1 MGLARRSVGNLV
13 DDGLVPGLF
22 RYFQWRE
29 TMMVFDIGL
38 CTVDEQ
44 QVDAFTIFDGDG
56 IV

>member
-1 MGLARRSVGNLV
+1 MV